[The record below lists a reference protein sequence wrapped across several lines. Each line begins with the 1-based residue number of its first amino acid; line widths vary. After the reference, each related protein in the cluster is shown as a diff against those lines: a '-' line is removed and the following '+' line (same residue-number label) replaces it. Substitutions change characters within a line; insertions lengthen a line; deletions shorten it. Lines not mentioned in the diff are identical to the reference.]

1 MHRTYKLLAVNLVMS
16 ILILGCSSTPLQ
28 SQRLNKAE
36 TYIIQAEQAL
46 TANRKQLATQDMG
59 TAKAYLDTLK
69 DNLKFLTKTEVKRY
83 HNLRARE
90 KNTSAKVGFKAP

>member
-1 MHRTYKLLAVNLVMS
+1 MHRTTKLLIINFIGVL
-16 ILILGCSSTPLQ
+16 LISGCSSTPLQ

-46 TANRKQLATQDMG
+46 TANKRKLAINDMG

-69 DNLKFLTKTEVKRY
+69 DNLKFLSKSEVKRY
-83 HNLRARE
+83 HKLRSRE
-90 KNTSAKVGFKAP
+90 KNTAAKVGFKSP